1 MLMFLLLAFVSQHA
15 SGVEVEQGVESVL
28 LPCQVPVNVSMSST
42 AAVWDQEELT
52 RPMVHGRVKSGD
64 DLSLQNDRY
73 TNRTSMR
80 ADALQTG
87 DLSLTL
93 RNPTVS
99 DSGTY
104 TCTARKQ
111 GQELSRTEVQLKV
124 TEAPPVWPKVLS
136 GVLGTLLLLTLLCGL
151 CVYFE
156 HKRMKQSEVPQS
168 EFVEVTQGVK
178 SVLLPFK
185 TTPDLSEDVTVEW
198 TRTQPKLMTVHVYE
212 SGNNQPHKQDQG
224 YRGRTEMKED
234 PLRTGDFS
242 LTLKDFYLT
251 DSGRYTCTVYNKDG
265 NVLLQK
271 SVTLAVR
278 VPPPEWVEA
287 LVVTEGEES
296 ALLPFK
302 TTPDLPQDVTVE
314 WALTQPKPMKVHVY
328 ESGNNQP
335 DKQDQGYRGRT
346 EMDEDP
352 LNTKD
357 LSLTLKDLH
366 LTDSGVYT
374 CTVYNKDGHMLI
386 QKSVTLNVTVP
397 QTKMLEVTQGER
409 SVLLPF
415 KTTPDLP
422 QDVRV
427 EWALTQPK
435 SMKVHV
441 YESGKNQPDK
451 QDQDYR
457 GRTEMNED
465 RVKNKD
471 LSLTLKNLRFTDRGV
486 YTCTIYNKDGHM
498 LLHKSLI
505 LSVRVSQT
513 EVVEVTQG
521 ETSVLLPFTTTPD
534 LPEDVTV
541 EWTLT
546 EPQQMKVHVYES
558 GNNQPDKQDQDYRG
572 RTEMNKDP
580 LNTKDLSLT
589 LKDLH
594 LTDCGVYTC
603 TVYNKDGH
611 MLLQKSVILSVRDV
625 GMQMVVTQGLKFVM
639 LPFKIPRDLPQGTT
653 VEWRHNSV
661 KVYKCKLIVISC
673 CTEHQHRRDRAR
685 MDGHPLTT
693 GDFSLTLRHPHLTDS
708 GVYTC
713 TVNNTYRD
721 ILLQKVVTLSVTD
734 NEVGVLEV
742 TQGERSV
749 LLPFQTTADL
759 HQRVTV
765 EWTHS
770 DSKHTKVCMFQKSQS
785 QPDKQHQGYRGRA
798 EMDEDPL
805 RTGDLSLTLKDLRL
819 TDSGVYTCTVYN
831 KDGHMLLQRVVTLNV
846 RATLKGAMADM
857 LARLRRRRAPKSEVK
872 GELRNTNQEQER
884 LTAEETL

>member
-505 LSVRVSQT
+505 LSVR
-513 EVVEVTQG
+513 
-521 ETSVLLPFTTTPD
+521 
-534 LPEDVTV
+534 
-541 EWTLT
+541 
-546 EPQQMKVHVYES
+546 
-558 GNNQPDKQDQDYRG
+558 
-572 RTEMNKDP
+572 
-580 LNTKDLSLT
+580 
-589 LKDLH
+589 
-594 LTDCGVYTC
+594 
-603 TVYNKDGH
+603 
-611 MLLQKSVILSVRDV
+611 DV

>member
-52 RPMVHGRVKSGD
+52 KPMVHGRVKSGD

-278 VPPPEWVEA
+278 VPPPEWVEV

-314 WALTQPKPMKVHVY
+314 WTLTEPKPMKVHVY

-335 DKQDQGYRGRT
+335 DKQDQDYRGRT

-374 CTVYNKDGHMLI
+374 CTVYNKDGLMLL
-386 QKSVTLNVTVP
+386 QKSVTLNVRVP

-415 KTTPDLP
+415 KTTPGLP
-422 QDVRV
+422 QDVTV

-441 YESGKNQPDK
+441 YESGNNQPEK

-486 YTCTIYNKDGHM
+486 YTCTVYNKDGHM
-498 LLHKSLI
+498 LLHKSL
-505 LSVRVSQT
+505 
-513 EVVEVTQG
+513 
-521 ETSVLLPFTTTPD
+521 
-534 LPEDVTV
+534 
-541 EWTLT
+541 
-546 EPQQMKVHVYES
+546 
-558 GNNQPDKQDQDYRG
+558 
-572 RTEMNKDP
+572 
-580 LNTKDLSLT
+580 
-589 LKDLH
+589 
-594 LTDCGVYTC
+594 
-603 TVYNKDGH
+603 
-611 MLLQKSVILSVRDV
+611 ILSVRDV

-673 CTEHQHRRDRAR
+673 CTEHQPRRDRAE
-685 MDGHPLTT
+685 MDGYPLTT
-693 GDFSLTLRHPHLTDS
+693 GDFSLTLRDPHLTDS

-721 ILLQKVVTLSVTD
+721 ILLQKVVTLSVRD

-759 HQRVTV
+759 RQGVRV
-765 EWTHS
+765 EWTRS
-770 DSKHTKVCMFQKSQS
+770 DSKHTKVCVFQKSQS
-785 QPDKQHQGYRGRA
+785 QADKQHQGYRGRA
-798 EMDEDPL
+798 EMDEDAL

-831 KDGHMLLQRVVTLNV
+831 KDGHMLLQRVVTLSV

-857 LARLRRRRAPKSEVK
+857 LARLRRRRRAPKSEIKVEK
-872 GELRNTNQEQER
+872 RNRNQEQER
-884 LTAEETL
+884 LTAEETV

>member
-52 RPMVHGRVKSGD
+52 KPMVHGRVKSGD

-278 VPPPEWVEA
+278 VP
-287 LVVTEGEES
+287 
-296 ALLPFK
+296 
-302 TTPDLPQDVTVE
+302 
-314 WALTQPKPMKVHVY
+314 
-328 ESGNNQP
+328 
-335 DKQDQGYRGRT
+335 
-346 EMDEDP
+346 
-352 LNTKD
+352 
-357 LSLTLKDLH
+357 
-366 LTDSGVYT
+366 
-374 CTVYNKDGHMLI
+374 
-386 QKSVTLNVTVP
+386 

-415 KTTPDLP
+415 KTTPGLP
-422 QDVRV
+422 QDVTV

-441 YESGKNQPDK
+441 YESGNNQPEK

-486 YTCTIYNKDGHM
+486 YTCTVYNKDGHM

-513 EVVEVTQG
+513 EMVEVTQG

-580 LNTKDLSLT
+580 LTAKDLSLT
-589 LKDLH
+589 LKDLC

-603 TVYNKDGH
+603 TVYNKDGL

-673 CTEHQHRRDRAR
+673 CTEHQPRRDRAE
-685 MDGHPLTT
+685 MDGYPLTT
-693 GDFSLTLRHPHLTDS
+693 GDFSLTLRDPHLTDS

-721 ILLQKVVTLSVTD
+721 ILLQKVVTLSVRD

-759 HQRVTV
+759 RQGVRV
-765 EWTHS
+765 EWTRS
-770 DSKHTKVCMFQKSQS
+770 DSKHTKVCVFQKSQS
-785 QPDKQHQGYRGRA
+785 QADKQHQGYRGRA
-798 EMDEDPL
+798 EMDEDAL

-831 KDGHMLLQRVVTLNV
+831 KDGHMLLQRVVTLSV

-857 LARLRRRRAPKSEVK
+857 LARLRRRRRAPKSEIKVEK
-872 GELRNTNQEQER
+872 RNRNQEQER
-884 LTAEETL
+884 LTAEETV

>member
-52 RPMVHGRVKSGD
+52 KPMVHGRVKSGD

-278 VPPPEWVEA
+278 VPPPEWVEV

-314 WALTQPKPMKVHVY
+314 WTLTEPKPMKVHVY

-335 DKQDQGYRGRT
+335 DKQDQDYRGRT

-374 CTVYNKDGHMLI
+374 CTVYNKDGLMLL
-386 QKSVTLNVTVP
+386 QKSVTLNVRVP

-415 KTTPDLP
+415 KTTPGLP
-422 QDVRV
+422 QDVTV

-441 YESGKNQPDK
+441 YESGNNQPEK

-486 YTCTIYNKDGHM
+486 YTCTVYNKDGHM
-498 LLHKSLI
+498 LLHKSL
-505 LSVRVSQT
+505 
-513 EVVEVTQG
+513 
-521 ETSVLLPFTTTPD
+521 
-534 LPEDVTV
+534 
-541 EWTLT
+541 
-546 EPQQMKVHVYES
+546 
-558 GNNQPDKQDQDYRG
+558 
-572 RTEMNKDP
+572 
-580 LNTKDLSLT
+580 
-589 LKDLH
+589 
-594 LTDCGVYTC
+594 
-603 TVYNKDGH
+603 
-611 MLLQKSVILSVRDV
+611 ILSVRDV

-673 CTEHQHRRDRAR
+673 CTEHQPRRDRAE
-685 MDGHPLTT
+685 MDGYPLTT
-693 GDFSLTLRHPHLTDS
+693 GDFSLTLRDPHLTDS

-721 ILLQKVVTLSVTD
+721 ILLQKVVTLSVRD

-759 HQRVTV
+759 RQGVRV
-765 EWTHS
+765 EWTRS
-770 DSKHTKVCMFQKSQS
+770 DSKHTKVCVFQKSQS
-785 QPDKQHQGYRGRA
+785 QADKQHQGYRGRA
-798 EMDEDPL
+798 EMDEDAL

-831 KDGHMLLQRVVTLNV
+831 KDGHMLLQRVVTLSV

-857 LARLRRRRAPKSEVK
+857 LARLRRRRRAPKSEIKVEK
-872 GELRNTNQEQER
+872 RYVCRVTVVSVFTCEVTMV
-884 LTAEETL
+884 TAAGPVQMSSVSEDV